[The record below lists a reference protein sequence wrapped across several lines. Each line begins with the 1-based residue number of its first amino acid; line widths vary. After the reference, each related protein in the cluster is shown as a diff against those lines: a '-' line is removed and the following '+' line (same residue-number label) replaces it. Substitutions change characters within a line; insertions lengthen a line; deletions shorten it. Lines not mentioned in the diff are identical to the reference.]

1 MIELPELGVP
11 GMWETLLDIAERV
24 EDGWTLVGGP
34 MTLLHALE
42 HGIDPPRVSRD
53 LDVIV
58 DIRARPARLPAML
71 AALDELG
78 FAAVE
83 VSVTEV
89 AHRFARGETKVDL
102 LAPDGLGKRAD
113 LRTFGRAATVEIGG
127 GSYALARSERLA
139 VSFAGRAGTVHRPDL
154 AGALLIKAVAAHQDR
169 KPERHLSDLTFL
181 SGLIVDPIALRDAR
195 S

>member
-34 MTLLHALE
+34 KTLLHALE

-58 DIRARPARLPAML
+58 DIRARPAWLPAML

-78 FAAVE
+78 FSAVE
-83 VSVTEV
+83 VSVTEA
-89 AHRFARGETKVDL
+89 AHRFARGETSVDL

-113 LRTFGRAATVEIGG
+113 LRTFGRATT
-127 GSYALARSERLA
+127 SRS
-139 VSFAGRAGTVHRPDL
+139 
-154 AGALLIKAVAAHQDR
+154 VAAATPWRAASASRSRSPDERARFTDR
-169 KPERHLSDLTFL
+169 ISP
-181 SGLIVDPIALRDAR
+181 AR
-195 S
+195 F